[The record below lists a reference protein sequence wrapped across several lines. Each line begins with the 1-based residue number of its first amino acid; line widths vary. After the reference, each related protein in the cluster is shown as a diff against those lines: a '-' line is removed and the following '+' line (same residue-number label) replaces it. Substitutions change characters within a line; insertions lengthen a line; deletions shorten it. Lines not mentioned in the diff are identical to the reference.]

1 MDTVKRA
8 SLRSPRTSVALG
20 LVVVLSAFAAAAA
33 NAQESAADTAQDS
46 GAATA
51 PQSSGRP
58 SIDFFLQPEAR
69 VSRVGGGTAVA
80 SGFNTGWVINRKLI
94 LGGASFSTNYGVE
107 PTVTTLDGDRKA
119 DFRYRGGLVGWNFKH
134 NPTVST
140 SVTSV
145 IGRGSLQ
152 ASYNDRAVMAD
163 KFWVFEPMANVNV
176 RVNRWAKVSAGA
188 GYRFVTGGQ
197 FAGVD
202 KADVRS
208 PTARIGVSVGGF

>member
-8 SLRSPRTSVALG
+8 SLRSPRSSVALG
-20 LVVVLSAFAAAAA
+20 LAVVLSAFAAGAAHAQDTDTTDARAAA
-33 NAQESAADTAQDS
+33 PRPSA
-46 GAATA
+46 
-51 PQSSGRP
+51 RP

-80 SGFNTGWVINRKLI
+80 SGFNTGWVINRKVI

-107 PTVTTLDGDRKA
+107 PTVTTALGDRKA
-119 DFRYRGGLVGWNFKH
+119 DFRYRGGLVGWNFEH

-152 ASYNDRAVMAD
+152 ASYDDRAVMAD
-163 KFWVFEPMANVNV
+163 KFWVFEPMANVNL
-176 RVNRWAKVSAGA
+176 RVNNWAKVSAGA

-197 FAGVD
+197 FRDVA
-202 KADVRS
+202 KADVQS
-208 PTARIGVSVGGF
+208 PTARIGVSIGGF